1 MAQTDESGG
10 MSPARDPLNGRLR
23 ALRLALIIL
32 PLIGLVISIAAFT
45 YFVAGTD
52 AALADQSFV
61 FVTVRYFLHTL
72 PYQALCLWAGLT
84 MSPRP
89 ETGPKKSSLKL
100 PRKFPVESRVI
111 SLLKWFL
118 IGCALILAVIKLVHF
133 GGAIAGW
140 VTNLTNG
147 GAYLLTHNAGELF
160 IAVSFA
166 AICIAVTRQNSGAE
180 TSRAA
185 AVLRVALIIIPLLA
199 VSLTVLSSWISFI
212 EMSLNQFDHPFTTH
226 IEPLIIPLAY
236 LAIGVWAAHLI
247 KPFNGLD
254 FETMRW
260 SLIFLGAALPILI
273 IITQYQVYE
282 SAYREHRGKPFVSY
296 LLTGGLRSLLGGLSF
311 GLNLLLFNLI
321 CFFFAHKMDEAGEK
335 KGVGYSA

>member
-1 MAQTDESGG
+1 M
-10 MSPARDPLNGRLR
+10 
-23 ALRLALIIL
+23 
-32 PLIGLVISIAAFT
+32 IGLVISIAAFT

-89 ETGPKKSSLKL
+89 ETGPEKSPLKS
-100 PRKFPVESRVI
+100 PVESFVKSLVTWILI
-111 SLLKWFL
+111 SFALMLPVTTLVYDIGL
-118 IGCALILAVIKLVHF
+118 IG
-133 GGAIAGW
+133 GW

-160 IAVSFA
+160 TAVSFA

-199 VSLTVLSSWISFI
+199 VSLTVLSSGISFI
-212 EMSLNQFDHPFTTH
+212 EMSLSQFDHPF
-226 IEPLIIPLAY
+226 L
-236 LAIGVWAAHLI
+236 
-247 KPFNGLD
+247 
-254 FETMRW
+254 
-260 SLIFLGAALPILI
+260 SLIHI
-273 IITQYQVYE
+273 
-282 SAYREHRGKPFVSY
+282 
-296 LLTGGLRSLLGGLSF
+296 
-311 GLNLLLFNLI
+311 
-321 CFFFAHKMDEAGEK
+321 
-335 KGVGYSA
+335 